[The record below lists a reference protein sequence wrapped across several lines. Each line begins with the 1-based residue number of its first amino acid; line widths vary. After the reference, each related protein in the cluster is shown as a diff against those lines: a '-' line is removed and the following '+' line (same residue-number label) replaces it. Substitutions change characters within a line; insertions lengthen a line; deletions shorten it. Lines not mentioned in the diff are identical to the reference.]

1 MRKFE
6 IPTHYRS
13 NYVQKIKDFRKEND
27 HYKKD
32 FSPTELDFG
41 TVKVYLA
48 RHFGFCFG
56 VENAIEIAYKIIE
69 EHPDKNIYLLSEMIH
84 NPGVNQDLLDRGVK
98 FIMDKS
104 GNYIVAWDKISS
116 EDIVMIPAFGTT
128 LETENLLTQKGID
141 IYKYNT
147 TCPFVEKVWTR
158 SSSLGLDNY
167 TVVIHGKV
175 KHEETKATFSHAKEN
190 TPAVIVRDIEETNTL
205 VKILHGE
212 IPKKKFYSLF
222 KGKYSE
228 GFDVTKDLIKIG
240 VVNQTTMLASETQEI
255 SDKLKEVMGSVYGK
269 VNIDEHFADTR
280 DTLCYA
286 TNDNQQATVELLK
299 TDADLAFV
307 VGGYNSSNTSH
318 IVELLERKFP
328 TYFISDES
336 KIISKEEI
344 SHFDI
349 STKIEKNTKSYLPKK
364 DNVKIVI
371 TSGASCPDVVVEKVF
386 LKIYSYF
393 PKAKEINEVL
403 VEFLQNKKKT

>member
-1 MRKFE
+1 
-6 IPTHYRS
+6 
-13 NYVQKIKDFRKEND
+13 
-27 HYKKD
+27 
-32 FSPTELDFG
+32 
-41 TVKVYLA
+41 
-48 RHFGFCFG
+48 
-56 VENAIEIAYKIIE
+56 
-69 EHPDKNIYLLSEMIH
+69 MIH

-104 GNYIVAWDKISS
+104 GNYIVDWEKISS

-128 LETENLLTQKGID
+128 LETENILTKKGID

-158 SSSLGLDNY
+158 SSSLGKEDY

-190 TPAVIVRDIEETNTL
+190 TPAIIVRDIEETNTL
-205 VKILHGE
+205 IKILKGKIQKE
-212 IPKKKFYSLF
+212 EFYKLF
-222 KGKYSE
+222 KGKHSE
-228 GFDVTKDLIKIG
+228 GFDINNDLVKIG

-255 SDKLKEVMGSVYGK
+255 SDQLKNTMSSIYGK
-269 VNIDEHFADTR
+269 ENIEEHFADTR

-286 TNDNQQATVELLK
+286 TNDNQQATLELLK

-328 TYFISDES
+328 TYFISDET
-336 KIISKEEI
+336 KIVSKEKI
-344 SHFDI
+344 LHFDI
-349 STKIEKNTKSYLPKK
+349 NDKKEKTTNSYLPDK
-364 DNVKIVI
+364 DQIKIII

-386 LKIYSYF
+386 LKLYSFF
-393 PKAKEINEVL
+393 PKAKDINNVL
-403 VEFLQNKKKT
+403 ESFLKK